1 MLSKYE
7 LEEIIE
13 AWPDKDGVSSNPEV
27 YQYWLEYRKK
37 LPLDMFV
44 GVIDNLSLETNGEA
58 PINQKTQ

>member
-27 YQYWLEYRKK
+27 YQFGWSIER
-37 LPLDMFV
+37 
-44 GVIDNLSLETNGEA
+44 NCH
-58 PINQKTQ
+58 